1 MSVALYVVAA
11 AFAGLSLWWQR
22 QAAVSAKR
30 AAEEAALANVLLE
43 RIAKTLERED

>member
-1 MSVALYVVAA
+1 MATALFVASAV
-11 AFAGLSLWWQR
+11 FAGLSLWWQR
-22 QAAVSAKR
+22 QAAVGAKR